1 MSFNSIA
8 RIGVNKVQ
16 KIRRGLVTMGDCKY
30 RNIILFLL
38 GVLFSLSMPLLTV
51 IIYFY
56 FGMKATTIFSLIKF
70 IMVTFILSISYVV
83 IVLMVKRSKNRP
95 ESFQENL
102 DLLWQQE
109 RTLKKVRKTVGVLI
123 GGYILTLLPIICC

>member
-1 MSFNSIA
+1 
-8 RIGVNKVQ
+8 
-16 KIRRGLVTMGDCKY
+16 MGDCKY

-56 FGMKATTIFSLIKF
+56 FGMKATTVFSLIKF

-102 DLLWQQE
+102 DLL
-109 RTLKKVRKTVGVLI
+109 
-123 GGYILTLLPIICC
+123 